1 MTDNMVKVGRIISDS
16 EPIEDGINNSF
27 RCIACCDNE
36 EYPVVAKYIKGIEI
50 LKELIC
56 AILGRLINLPIPE
69 PILLLDQN
77 DVFCFGS
84 LDVGYPNLYHRLN
97 IQDPYYIE
105 FHSIIKNWSALE
117 SASFFD
123 EFIINPDR
131 HSGNLLYN
139 GKDIAMIDHGLS
151 MQLDKFKPDYDED
164 WNNILFNH
172 LLCKF
177 TELSCEHKLDKI
189 ALCNRLTIWCEEI
202 EEINNNNLIA
212 KAINKIPIAHKSKN
226 ELLYFL
232 TSRSEFI
239 QKIINN
245 RINPNQMDFVNV

>member
-1 MTDNMVKVGRIISDS
+1 MTDNMVKIGRIISDS
-16 EPIEDGINNSF
+16 ELIGDGVNKSF
-27 RCIACCDNE
+27 KCIACCDDE
-36 EYPVVAKYIKGIEI
+36 EYPVVAKYIKGMEI

-69 PILLLDQN
+69 PILLLDQH

-84 LDVGYPNLYHRLN
+84 LDIGHPNLFHKLN
-97 IQDPYYIE
+97 IQDPHYIE
-105 FHSIIKNWSALE
+105 FHSIIKSWSALE

-139 GKDIAMIDHGLS
+139 GRDIAMIDHDLS
-151 MQLDKFKPDYDED
+151 MQLDKVTPDYEED

-177 TELSCEHKLDKI
+177 TNLSCEHELNGITLCDK
-189 ALCNRLTIWCEEI
+189 LTIWCREI
-202 EEINNNNLIA
+202 EKINNNKLID
-212 KAINKIPIAHKSKN
+212 KAIDKIPVADKSKN

-232 TSRSEFI
+232 SSRSKFI

-245 RINPNQMDFVNV
+245 KINPNQMDFVNV